1 MGASMKEQRRMAS
14 DRERLGVGRGS
25 RCMLASGA
33 SSQARSAWLPR
44 LTAANS
50 SSTTLEEHSALHWAA
65 SLMTVLGAE
74 LAFQLVA
81 GDHSSLP
88 ESQKGALLVHAG
100 LRQGA
105 GGCPDLP

>member
-1 MGASMKEQRRMAS
+1 MDASMKEQSRMAS
-14 DRERLGVGRGS
+14 DRERLGFGRGS

-50 SSTTLEEHSALHWAA
+50 SSTTLEELPALHWAA
-65 SLMTVLGAE
+65 SLMTVLGTE
-74 LAFQLVA
+74 LAFQLCA
-81 GDHSSLP
+81 GDWDNLR
-88 ESQKGALLVHAG
+88 EGQEGAFRMHAG

-105 GGCPDLP
+105 GGCLALL